1 MDQFVESMLKEFEG
15 GKISRRQLIQTIA
28 IAATAYAAG
37 EATLA
42 EAAPPTT
49 LGFHTIGVNHI
60 SYSVTGKDYSLA
72 RDFYVKNF
80 GFDYVPSQ
88 DSGGQCYLPMGPKD
102 NGMFMLPRGGRDPNA
117 APPAQNAAGG
127 GGGRG
132 AGAAPGGAG
141 AAGGGAPAA
150 GGGRGGRGGGGAG
163 AGGAAP
169 EGAAANRGGGN
180 NAAPQPTTLLVD
192 QFGLT
197 ISNFDAKRTEEA
209 LKEAGLDPK
218 KDGESFHVVDPF
230 GMELVIGSTKMS
242 AY

>member
-1 MDQFVESMLKEFEG
+1 MDNFVESILKEFEG

-28 IAATAYAAG
+28 IAATTYAAG
-37 EATLA
+37 SATPA

-60 SYSVTGKDYSLA
+60 SYSVTGKDYGVA

-80 GFDYVPSQ
+80 GFDYVPAQ
-88 DSGGQCYLPMGPKD
+88 DSGSQCYLPFGPKD
-102 NGMFMLPRGGRDPNA
+102 NGTFMLPRGGRDPNA
-117 APPAQNAAGG
+117 GPAPERGGG

-132 AGAAPGGAG
+132 AAG
-141 AAGGGAPAA
+141 A
-150 GGGRGGRGGGGAG
+150 RGGRG
-163 AGGAAP
+163 GGAAP
-169 EGAAANRGGGN
+169 EGAAGNRGGRGG
-180 NAAPQPTTLLVD
+180 NAAPQPTTMLVD

-197 ISNFDAKRTEEA
+197 ISNFDARKTEEA
-209 LKEAGLDPK
+209 LKRAGLDPK

-230 GMELVIGSTKMS
+230 GMELVVSSTKMS

>member
-1 MDQFVESMLKEFEG
+1 MGDPGGKHMDNFVESMLKEFEG
-15 GKISRRQLIQTIA
+15 GKMSRRQLIQTIA
-28 IAATAYAAG
+28 IAATAFAAG

-42 EAAPPTT
+42 EAAPATT

-60 SYSVTGKDYSLA
+60 SYSVTGKDYGVA

-80 GFDYVPSQ
+80 GFDYVPAQ
-88 DSGGQCYLPMGPKD
+88 DSGSQCYLPFGPRD
-102 NGMFMLPRGGRDPNA
+102 NGTFMLPRGGRDPNA
-117 APPAQNAAGG
+117 GPAPERGAGGG

-132 AGAAPGGAG
+132 AAGARGAA
-141 AAGGGAPAA
+141 
-150 GGGRGGRGGGGAG
+150 GGRGGGAGGDAPAG
-163 AGGAAP
+163 AAG
-169 EGAAANRGGGN
+169 NRGGGG

-197 ISNFDAKRTEEA
+197 ISNFDAKKTEEA
-209 LKEAGLDPK
+209 LKRAGLDPK

-230 GMELVIGSTKMS
+230 GMELVVASTKMS